1 MNKSVNMVLRIVG
14 VVAAIAACVFAYL
27 LKGKVDQAMQNT
39 AWTTT
44 DAEILANK
52 QFDARMVDIN
62 TKAKALLEAKRTK
75 ITELEGNVKD
85 LTADVADKK
94 QKIEG
99 LTANVTTLEG
109 ERADLTRKR
118 DELNG
123 QLAEANSKKDS
134 LTSELNAAKEE
145 LAKHKEKIAALFT
158 KEQLDA
164 EIAKANKA
172 EESRNTVTQKY
183 ARLWNTYKNDTG
195 NNPTGFTR
203 DPLVEEK
210 ADSLQVEFG
219 PETLKARIIVVDPSK
234 GFVSF
239 SVGELNDIKPNSNF
253 TVLVNNKTV
262 GQVRVE
268 SVQAA
273 MCTAQITP
281 FKDKDKDK
289 DKTELDKFVRGGVVT
304 LVPFSGKISDNVAKA
319 VAK

>member
-145 LAKHKEKIAALFT
+145 LAKDKEKIAALFT